1 MTVMTVIVVVM
12 AGRGGNSDADGQGQ
26 DGGDDGDEEAPGGQE
41 SLSGLLLDA
50 LLMPVTVSGTQ
61 PALKKYLLNE

>member
-1 MTVMTVIVVVM
+1 MEVA
-12 AGRGGNSDADGQGQ
+12 AGPARTGKQRGWRALAVSVTPSNT
-26 DGGDDGDEEAPGGQE
+26 EAAQGQE